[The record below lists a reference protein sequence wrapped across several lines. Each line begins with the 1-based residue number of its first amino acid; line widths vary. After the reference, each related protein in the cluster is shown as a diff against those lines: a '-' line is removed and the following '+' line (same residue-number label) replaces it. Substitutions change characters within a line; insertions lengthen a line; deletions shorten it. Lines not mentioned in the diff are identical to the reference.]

1 MNNKSN
7 QLLKIAIHASVWI
20 GFLTMPYIL
29 AFATGSQ
36 SPPLDLGALVM
47 PLQVIFIFYL
57 NYLWLIRKFLF
68 SKRIGQ
74 FIGLNL
80 LLISCLTYT
89 VGYFH
94 FMAGPPIDHPGD
106 PGRPESPLIRTFFMI
121 LIQCFFV
128 GLSVAVKVTGQWY
141 EEKQRVQELEKA
153 KAEAELQELK
163 NQLNPHFLFNSLNN
177 IYALIDLD
185 KDKAQVSIISLCEM
199 LRYQLYEA
207 NHESISLEK
216 EIDFVRNYCDLM
228 QLRIPKQVKLD
239 LDLEEQD
246 VHRQIAP
253 LLFITLVENAFKHG
267 ISQSKPSHIS
277 IRIYCEYDNIICY
290 VRNTNFPKTDLDR
303 SGSGIGLDNLKRRL
317 ELLYPE
323 RYQFQNQLI
332 GDEYVSLLI
341 IRAEK

>member
-7 QLLKIAIHASVWI
+7 KILEIAIHASVWI

-29 AFATGSQ
+29 ACATGSPY
-36 SPPLDLGALVM
+36 PPFDLGALAM
-47 PLQVIFIFYL
+47 PLQVIFIFYF
-57 NYLWLIRKFLF
+57 NYLLLIRKFLF
-68 SKRIGQ
+68 RKRIGQ
-74 FIGLNL
+74 FIGMNL
-80 LLISCLTYT
+80 LVIVTLTYAI
-89 VGYFH
+89 GYLH
-94 FMAGPPIDHPGD
+94 YMAGPPMQHPEETGHPG
-106 PGRPESPLIRTFFMI
+106 SPFIRSFFMV
-121 LIQCFFV
+121 LVQCFFV

-141 EEKQRVQELEKA
+141 AEQKRVQELEKA

-177 IYALIDLD
+177 IYALVDLD

-207 NHESISLEK
+207 NRETISLDK
-216 EIDFVRNYCDLM
+216 EIEFVRNYCDLM
-228 QLRIPKQVKLD
+228 RLRLPRQVSLE
-239 LDLEEQD
+239 LDLED
-246 VHRQIAP
+246 NDTKRQIAP

-267 ISQSKPSHIS
+267 VSQSKPSHIS

-317 ELLYPE
+317 ELLYPD

-332 GDEYVSLLI
+332 GNEYVSLLI

>member
-7 QLLKIAIHASVWI
+7 KILEIAIHTSVWT
-20 GFLTMPYIL
+20 GFLSMPYLL
-29 AFATGSQ
+29 AFATGSHY
-36 SPPLDLGALVM
+36 PPFDPGAFVM
-47 PLQVIFIFYL
+47 PLQVIFVFYL

-68 SKRIGQ
+68 TKRIGL
-74 FIGLNL
+74 FILINL
-80 LLISCLTYT
+80 VAIISLTVC
-89 VGYFH
+89 VGYLH
-94 FMAGPPIDHPGD
+94 FMAGPPMKHPEGM
-106 PGRPESPLIRTFFMI
+106 GHPESGFIRSFFMV
-121 LIQCFFV
+121 LVQCFFV

-153 KAEAELQELK
+153 RTEAELQELK

-207 NHESISLEK
+207 NHETISLEK
-216 EIDFVRNYCDLM
+216 EIEFVRNYCDLM
-228 QLRIPKQVKLD
+228 RLRLSKLVKLE

-246 VHRQIAP
+246 VQRQIAP

-290 VRNTNFPKTDLDR
+290 VRNTNFPKTDQDR

-317 ELLYPE
+317 ELLYPN
-323 RYQFQNQLI
+323 RHQYQSQLI